1 MKYEKDAPEI
11 VAWVGGLENIR
22 SVYHCVTRVRFDLVD
37 NAKANPAALAAIGP
51 VMGTNVQGQQFQ
63 VIIGNDVARVFE
75 AMTAAYPVLA
85 TMAPGTDNAADSTA
99 AAVASTDPNAKP
111 EKRPNPFSRLLD
123 FIAGV
128 FAPILPAI
136 AGAGLLKGFLALFV
150 SLGWAS
156 STTDTYAIL
165 SAISDGVFY
174 FLPMLVAVSAARKFG
189 ANMFVAMGV
198 AGALLYPSLVT
209 LMSAGEAIDFL
220 GVPVTAVSY
229 GSTVIP
235 ILLGIWLM
243 AWVERG
249 MNRITPGAIKTL
261 VVPLVTLIVTV
272 PVTLIVLGPLGSFVG
287 GGLSDGINWLLDN
300 GGVFAGIIL
309 GGLLPLIV
317 MTGMHY
323 ALVPFIITNLATLG
337 FDKFLPL
344 TYVSNMGQAGAA
356 FGVALR
362 TKSKSLKTLAFSTS
376 FTALMGVTEP
386 AMYGVNLRFK
396 KPFIAGMIGSAAGG
410 AIAMGFGVK
419 AYVLAANG
427 GIPGLPALVGETFV
441 WALVS
446 LVVAFVVALIATL
459 LLGFTEDAAVAEADR
474 ALATDSGAKAPAA
487 NVSATN
493 ASAASAPAT
502 SVPAGAAAGALS
514 LASPLNGEAVELSSV
529 SDPTFAG
536 GVLGQGA
543 AVIPTDGHLVSP
555 VNGTVLTM
563 FATGHA
569 VALRSDEGTE
579 ILLHIGI
586 DTVNMQGAG
595 FTALVATGDRVTVGQ
610 PLVDFDLDAVT
621 AKYDPVTVMIVTNTA
636 DYASVTMTP
645 AGPVR
650 QGTTLVL
657 AATKNADA
665 AASTSTGVT
674 A

>member
-1 MKYEKDAPEI
+1 MKYEKDAPQI
-11 VAWVGGLENIR
+11 VAGVGGIDNIR
-22 SVYHCVTRVRFDLVD
+22 SVYHCVTRVRFDLID
-37 NAKANPAALAAIGP
+37 NSKADSTALKAITP
-51 VMGTNVQGQQFQ
+51 VMGTNVQGDQFQ

-75 AMTAAYPVLA
+75 AMTTAYPALK
-85 TMAPGTDNAADSTA
+85 TMAPGANGEGGASA
-99 AAVASTDPNAKP
+99 AAAATASTDANGKP
-111 EKRPNPFSRLLD
+111 VKRPNPFSRLLD

-156 STTDTYAIL
+156 NTTDTYAIL

-198 AGALLYPSLVT
+198 AGALLYPALVT
-209 LMSAGEAIDFL
+209 LMGTGDAIDFL
-220 GVPVTAVSY
+220 GAPVTAVSY

-235 ILLGIWLM
+235 ILLAIWLM
-243 AWVERG
+243 SYVEKG

-261 VVPLVTLIVTV
+261 IVPLVTLVVVI

-287 GGLSDGINWLLDN
+287 DGLSGGINWLLDN
-300 GGVFAGIIL
+300 GGVFAGIVL

-362 TKSKSLKTLAFSTS
+362 TKSKSLKSLAFSTS

-410 AIAMGFGVK
+410 AIMMGFGVK

-427 GIPGLPALVGETFV
+427 GLPGLPALVGETFV
-441 WALVS
+441 WALVG
-446 LVVAFVVALIATL
+446 LVVAFIVATVATL
-459 LLGFTEDAAVAEADR
+459 LIGFTEDAAVAEADR
-474 ALATDSGAKAPAA
+474 AALADT
-487 NVSATN
+487 SATAG
-493 ASAASAPAT
+493 ASAAGAGTGVDAAAST
-502 SVPAGAAAGALS
+502 IVPAPTVAAGTSLS
-514 LASPLNGEAVELSSV
+514 LASPLNGQAVELSTV

-536 GVLGQGA
+536 GVLGLGA
-543 AVIPTDGHLVSP
+543 AVIPSDGELVSP

-563 FATGHA
+563 FNTGHA
-569 VALRSDEGTE
+569 VALRSDDGAE

-586 DTVNMQGAG
+586 DTVNLQGVG

-610 PLVDFDLDAVT
+610 PLVNFDLEAIT
-621 AKYDPVTVMIVTNTA
+621 AKYDPVTVMILTNTD
-636 DYASVTMTP
+636 DYASVTMAP
-645 AGPVR
+645 AGPVQR
-650 QGTTLVL
+650 GSALVTV
-657 AATKNADA
+657 ATNQE
-665 AASTSTGVT
+665 VT

>member
-1 MKYEKDAPEI
+1 MKYEKDAPQI
-11 VAWVGGLENIR
+11 VAGVGGIDNIR
-22 SVYHCVTRVRFDLVD
+22 SVYHCVTRVRFDLID
-37 NAKANPAALAAIGP
+37 NSKADSTALKAITP
-51 VMGTNVQGQQFQ
+51 VMGTNVQGDQFQ

-75 AMTAAYPVLA
+75 AMTAAYPALK
-85 TMAPGTDNAADSTA
+85 TMAPGANGEGGASAPA
-99 AAVASTDPNAKP
+99 AATASTDANGKP
-111 EKRPNPFSRLLD
+111 VKRPNPFSRLLD

-156 STTDTYAIL
+156 NTTDTYAIL

-198 AGALLYPSLVT
+198 AGALLYPALVT
-209 LMSAGEAIDFL
+209 LMGTGDAIDFL
-220 GVPVTAVSY
+220 GAPVTAVSY

-235 ILLGIWLM
+235 ILLAIWLM
-243 AWVERG
+243 SYVEKG

-261 VVPLVTLIVTV
+261 VVPLVTLVVVI
-272 PVTLIVLGPLGSFVG
+272 PITLIVLGPLGSFVG
-287 GGLSDGINWLLDN
+287 DGLSGGINWLLDN
-300 GGVFAGIIL
+300 GGVFAGIVL

-362 TKSKSLKTLAFSTS
+362 TKSKSLKSLAFSTS

-410 AIAMGFGVK
+410 AIMMGFGVK

-427 GIPGLPALVGETFV
+427 GLPGLPALVGETFV
-441 WALVS
+441 WALVG
-446 LVVAFVVALIATL
+446 LVVAFIVATVATL
-459 LLGFTEDAAVAEADR
+459 LIGFTEDAAVAEADR
-474 ALATDSGAKAPAA
+474 AAGAGTGVDA
-487 NVSATN
+487 
-493 ASAASAPAT
+493 AAST
-502 SVPAGAAAGALS
+502 IVPAPTVAAGTSLS
-514 LASPLNGEAVELSSV
+514 LASPLNGQAVELSTV

-536 GVLGQGA
+536 GVLGLGA
-543 AVIPTDGHLVSP
+543 AVIPSDGELVSP

-563 FATGHA
+563 FNTGHA
-569 VALRSDEGTE
+569 VALRSDDGAE

-586 DTVNMQGAG
+586 DTVNLQGVG

-610 PLVDFDLDAVT
+610 PLVNFDLEAIT
-621 AKYDPVTVMIVTNTA
+621 AKYDPVTVMILTNTD
-636 DYASVTMTP
+636 DYASVTMAP
-645 AGPVR
+645 AGPVQR
-650 QGTTLVL
+650 GSALVTVATTQE
-657 AATKNADA
+657 
-665 AASTSTGVT
+665 VT

>member
-1 MKYEKDAPEI
+1 MKYEQNGPEI
-11 VAWVGGLENIR
+11 VAGVGGMENIR
-22 SVYHCVTRVRFDLVD
+22 SVYHCVTRVRFDLID
-37 NAKANPAALAAIGP
+37 NTKADPTALKAIAP
-51 VMGTNVQGQQFQ
+51 VMGTNVQGEQFQ

-75 AMTAAYPVLA
+75 AMTAAYPALK
-85 TMAPGTDNAADSTA
+85 TMAPGAADA
-99 AAVASTDPNAKP
+99 APAADTTKKG
-111 EKRPNPFSRLLD
+111 KRPNPFSRLLD

-156 STTDTYAIL
+156 NTTDTYAIL
-165 SAISDGVFY
+165 SAIADGVFY

-209 LMSAGEAIDFL
+209 LMAAGDPVDFL

-235 ILLGIWLM
+235 ILLAIWLM
-243 AWVERG
+243 SWVEKG

-261 VVPLVTLIVTV
+261 VVPLVTLFVVV
-272 PVTLIVLGPLGSFVG
+272 PITLVVLGPLGSFVG
-287 GGLSDGINWLLDN
+287 GGLSGGINWLLDN

-362 TKSKSLKTLAFSTS
+362 TKSKSLKSLAFSTS

-410 AIAMGFGVK
+410 AIMMGFGVK

-441 WALVS
+441 WALVG
-446 LVVAFVVALIATL
+446 LVVAFVIATVATL
-459 LLGFTEDAAVAEADR
+459 FLGFTEDAAVAEADR
-474 ALATDSGAKAPAA
+474 AAAPDTAETGSISSDDAAPAIA
-487 NVSATN
+487 STN
-493 ASAASAPAT
+493 GT
-502 SVPAGAAAGALS
+502 TLS
-514 LASPLNGEAVELSSV
+514 LASPLNGQAVELSSV
-529 SDPTFAG
+529 SDPTFAA
-536 GVLGQGA
+536 GVLGLGA
-543 AVIPTDGHLVSP
+543 GIIPSDGELVSP

-563 FATGHA
+563 FNTGHA
-569 VALRSDEGTE
+569 VAIRSDDGAE

-586 DTVNMQGAG
+586 DTVNLKGVG
-595 FTALVATGDRVTVGQ
+595 FTALVATGDRVMVGQ
-610 PLVDFDLDAVT
+610 PLVNFDLEAIT
-621 AKYDPVTVMIVTNTA
+621 ATYDPVTVMIVTNTD
-636 DYASVTMTP
+636 DYASVTMA
-645 AGPVR
+645 AGGTISRGTALLAIAPIAAAPSGSTNT
-650 QGTTLVL
+650 GTTNSGSTNSTED
-657 AATKNADA
+657 AT
-665 AASTSTGVT
+665 V
-674 A
+674 

>member
-1 MKYEKDAPEI
+1 MKYEKDAPQI
-11 VAWVGGLENIR
+11 VAGVGGVDNIR
-22 SVYHCVTRVRFDLVD
+22 SVYHCVTRVRFDLID
-37 NAKANPAALAAIGP
+37 NTKADPGALKAIAP
-51 VMGTNVQGQQFQ
+51 VMGTNVQGDQFQ

-75 AMTAAYPVLA
+75 AMTAAYPVLKSR
-85 TMAPGTDNAADSTA
+85 APGANGEGGASGVA
-99 AAVASTDPNAKP
+99 AAASSTDANGKP
-111 EKRPNPFSRLLD
+111 VKRPNPLSRLLD

-189 ANMFVAMGV
+189 ANLFVAMGI
-198 AGALLYPSLVT
+198 AGALLYPALVT
-209 LMSAGEAIDFL
+209 LMGAGDAIDFL
-220 GVPVTAVSY
+220 GAPVTAVSY

-235 ILLGIWLM
+235 ILLAIWLM
-243 AWVERG
+243 SWVEKG

-261 VVPLVTLIVTV
+261 VVPLVTLVVVV
-272 PVTLIVLGPLGSFVG
+272 PITLIVLGPLGSFVG
-287 GGLSDGINWLLDN
+287 GGLSGGINWLLDN

-362 TKSKSLKTLAFSTS
+362 TRSKSLKSLAFSTS

-446 LVVAFVVALIATL
+446 LVVAFVMALIATL

-474 ALATDSGAKAPAA
+474 AALADSVAKNSAA
-487 NVSATN
+487 T
-493 ASAASAPAT
+493 ASAAN
-502 SVPAGAAAGALS
+502 VPAGALV
-514 LASPLNGEAVELSSV
+514 LASPLAGEAVELSSV

-536 GVLGQGA
+536 GVLGLGA
-543 AVIPTDGHLVSP
+543 AIIPSDGQLVSP
-555 VNGTVLTM
+555 VTGTVLTM
-563 FATGHA
+563 FNTGHA
-569 VALRSDEGTE
+569 VAIRSDDGAE

-586 DTVNMQGAG
+586 DTVNLQGAG

-610 PLVDFDLDAVT
+610 PL
-621 AKYDPVTVMIVTNTA
+621 
-636 DYASVTMTP
+636 P
-645 AGPVR
+645 A
-650 QGTTLVL
+650 TTR
-657 AATKNADA
+657 
-665 AASTSTGVT
+665 
-674 A
+674 

>member
-1 MKYEKDAPEI
+1 MKYEKDAPQI
-11 VAWVGGLENIR
+11 VAGVGGIDNIR
-22 SVYHCVTRVRFDLVD
+22 SVYHCVTRVRFDLID
-37 NAKANPAALAAIGP
+37 NSKADSTALKAITP
-51 VMGTNVQGQQFQ
+51 VMGTNVQGDQFQ

-75 AMTAAYPVLA
+75 AMTAAYPALK
-85 TMAPGTDNAADSTA
+85 TMAPGANGEGGASGA
-99 AAVASTDPNAKP
+99 AATASTDANGKP
-111 EKRPNPFSRLLD
+111 VKRPNPFSRLLD

-156 STTDTYAIL
+156 NTTDTYAIL

-198 AGALLYPSLVT
+198 AGALLYPALVT
-209 LMSAGEAIDFL
+209 LMGTGDAIDFL
-220 GVPVTAVSY
+220 GAPVTAVSY

-235 ILLGIWLM
+235 ILLAIWLM
-243 AWVERG
+243 SYVEKG

-261 VVPLVTLIVTV
+261 VVPLVTLVVVI
-272 PVTLIVLGPLGSFVG
+272 PITLIVLGPLGSFVG
-287 GGLSDGINWLLDN
+287 DGLSGGINWLLDN
-300 GGVFAGIIL
+300 GGVFAGIVL

-362 TKSKSLKTLAFSTS
+362 TKSKSLKSLAFSTS

-410 AIAMGFGVK
+410 AIMMGFGVK

-427 GIPGLPALVGETFV
+427 GLPGLPALVGETFV
-441 WALVS
+441 WALVG
-446 LVVAFVVALIATL
+446 LVVAFIVATVATL
-459 LLGFTEDAAVAEADR
+459 LIGFTEDAAVAEADR
-474 ALATDSGAKAPAA
+474 AAVADTLATPG
-487 NVSATN
+487 
-493 ASAASAPAT
+493 ASAAGAGAGMDAAAST
-502 SVPAGAAAGALS
+502 IVPAPTAAAGTSLS
-514 LASPLNGEAVELSSV
+514 LASPLNGQAVELSTV

-536 GVLGQGA
+536 GVLGLGA
-543 AVIPTDGHLVSP
+543 AIIPSDGELVSP
-555 VNGTVLTM
+555 VTGTVLTM
-563 FATGHA
+563 FNTGHA
-569 VALRSDEGTE
+569 VALRSDDGAE

-586 DTVNMQGAG
+586 DTVNLQGVG

-610 PLVDFDLDAVT
+610 PLVNFDLEAIT
-621 AKYDPVTVMIVTNTA
+621 AKYDPVTVMILTNTD
-636 DYASVTMTP
+636 DYASVTMAP
-645 AGPVR
+645 AGPVQR
-650 QGTTLVL
+650 GSALVTV
-657 AATKNADA
+657 ATNQE
-665 AASTSTGVT
+665 VT

>member
-1 MKYEKDAPEI
+1 MKYEKEAPEI
-11 VAWVGGLENIR
+11 VAGVGGIDNIR
-22 SVYHCVTRVRFDLVD
+22 SIYHCVTRVRFDLVD
-37 NAKANPAALAAIGP
+37 NAKADPAVLKAIAP
-51 VMGTNVQGQQFQ
+51 VMGTNVQGDQFQ

-75 AMTAAYPVLA
+75 AMTAKYPVLK
-85 TMAPGTDNAADSTA
+85 TMAPGSTDSAPAASSSTA
-99 AAVASTDPNAKP
+99 TG
-111 EKRPNPFSRLLD
+111 KRPNPFSRLLD

-156 STTDTYAIL
+156 NTTDTYAIL

-198 AGALLYPSLVT
+198 AGALLYPSLVA
-209 LMSAGEAIDFL
+209 LMSAGDAVDFL
-220 GVPVTAVSY
+220 GAPVTAVSY

-235 ILLGIWLM
+235 ILLAIWLM
-243 AWVERG
+243 SYVEKG

-261 VVPLVTLIVTV
+261 VVPLVTLIVVV
-272 PVTLIVLGPLGSFVG
+272 PVTLILLGPLGSFVG
-287 GGLSDGINWLLDN
+287 DGLSGGINWLLDN

-362 TKSKSLKTLAFSTS
+362 TKSKSLKSLAFSTS

-410 AIAMGFGVK
+410 AIMMGFGVK

-427 GIPGLPALVGETFV
+427 GLPGLPALVGETFV
-441 WALVS
+441 WALIG
-446 LVVAFVVALIATL
+446 LAVAFVVATVATL
-459 LLGFTEDAAVAEADR
+459 LIGFTEDAAVAEADR
-474 ALATDSGAKAPAA
+474 AAGAASAES
-487 NVSATN
+487 VSSSPEDASQVDV
-493 ASAASAPAT
+493 AVPSAASANAT
-502 SVPAGAAAGALS
+502 PAGATLS
-514 LASPLNGEAVELSSV
+514 LASPLNGQAVELSTV
-529 SDPTFAG
+529 SDPTFAAA
-536 GVLGQGA
+536 VLGLGA
-543 AVIPTDGHLVSP
+543 AVIPSDGELVSP
-555 VNGTVLTM
+555 VTGTVLTM
-563 FATGHA
+563 FNTGHA
-569 VALRSDEGTE
+569 VALRSDDGAE

-586 DTVNMQGAG
+586 DTVNLKGVG

-610 PLVDFDLDAVT
+610 PLVNFDLEAIN
-621 AKYDPVTVMIVTNTA
+621 ASYDPVTVMILTNTD
-636 DYASVTMTP
+636 DYAAVTMAP
-645 AGPVR
+645 AGTVQR
-650 QGTTLVL
+650 GTALVTVTPNT
-657 AATKNADA
+657 ATANQE
-665 AASTSTGVT
+665 VT

>member
-1 MKYEKDAPEI
+1 MKYEKDAPQI
-11 VAWVGGLENIR
+11 VAGVGGIDNIR
-22 SVYHCVTRVRFDLVD
+22 SVYHCVTRVRFDLID
-37 NAKANPAALAAIGP
+37 NSKADSTALKAITP
-51 VMGTNVQGQQFQ
+51 VMGTNVQGDQFQ

-75 AMTAAYPVLA
+75 AMTAEYPALK
-85 TMAPGTDNAADSTA
+85 TMAPGANGEGGAGGAAGATA
-99 AAVASTDPNAKP
+99 SIDANGKP
-111 EKRPNPFSRLLD
+111 VKRPNPFSRLLD

-156 STTDTYAIL
+156 NTTDTYAIL

-198 AGALLYPSLVT
+198 AGALLYPALVT
-209 LMSAGEAIDFL
+209 LMGTGDAIDFL
-220 GVPVTAVSY
+220 GAPVTAVSY

-235 ILLGIWLM
+235 ILLAIWLM
-243 AWVERG
+243 SYVEKG

-261 VVPLVTLIVTV
+261 VVPLVTLVVVI
-272 PVTLIVLGPLGSFVG
+272 PITLIVLGPLGSFVG
-287 GGLSDGINWLLDN
+287 DGLSGGINWLLDN

-356 FGVALR
+356 FGVAIR
-362 TKSKSLKTLAFSTS
+362 TKSKSLKSLAFSTS

-410 AIAMGFGVK
+410 AIMMGFGVK

-441 WALVS
+441 WALVG
-446 LVVAFVVALIATL
+446 LVVAFIVATVATL
-459 LLGFTEDAAVAEADR
+459 LIGFTEDAAVAEADR
-474 ALATDSGAKAPAA
+474 AALADSSAKAG
-487 NVSATN
+487 AT
-493 ASAASAPAT
+493 
-502 SVPAGAAAGALS
+502 AGAAPTAADGTSLS
-514 LASPLNGEAVELSSV
+514 LASPLNGQAVELSTV

-536 GVLGQGA
+536 GVLGLGA
-543 AVIPTDGHLVSP
+543 AVIPSDGELVSP

-563 FATGHA
+563 FNTGHA
-569 VALRSDEGTE
+569 VALRSDDGAE

-586 DTVNMQGAG
+586 DTVNLQGVG

-610 PLVDFDLDAVT
+610 PLVNFDLEAIT
-621 AKYDPVTVMIVTNTA
+621 AKYDPVTVMILTNTD
-636 DYASVTMTP
+636 DYASVTMAP
-645 AGPVR
+645 AGPVQR
-650 QGTTLVL
+650 GSALVTV
-657 AATKNADA
+657 ATNQE
-665 AASTSTGVT
+665 VT

>member
-1 MKYEKDAPEI
+1 MKYEKDAPQI
-11 VAWVGGLENIR
+11 VAGVGGLENIR

-37 NAKANPAALAAIGP
+37 NTKADPAALKAIAP
-51 VMGTNVQGQQFQ
+51 VMGTNVQGEQFQ

-75 AMTAAYPVLA
+75 AMTSAYPVLK
-85 TMAPGTDNAADSTA
+85 TMAPGAAGEGGASGVA
-99 AAVASTDPNAKP
+99 AAASSTDANGKP
-111 EKRPNPFSRLLD
+111 IKRPNPFSRLLD

-156 STTDTYAIL
+156 NTTDTYAIL
-165 SAISDGVFY
+165 SAIADGVFY

-189 ANMFVAMGV
+189 ANLFVAMGV
-198 AGALLYPSLVT
+198 AGALLYPALVT
-209 LMSAGEAIDFL
+209 LMGTGDAIDFL
-220 GVPVTAVSY
+220 GAPVTAVSY

-235 ILLGIWLM
+235 ILLAIWLM
-243 AWVERG
+243 SYVEKG

-261 VVPLVTLIVTV
+261 VVPLVTLVVVV
-272 PVTLIVLGPLGSFVG
+272 PITLIVLGPLGSFVG
-287 GGLSDGINWLLDN
+287 GGLSGGINWLLDN

-362 TKSKSLKTLAFSTS
+362 TKSKSLKSLAFSTS

-446 LVVAFVVALIATL
+446 LVVAFVVALVATL
-459 LLGFTEDAAVAEADR
+459 LIGFTEDAAVAEADR
-474 ALATDSGAKAPAA
+474 AALAD
-487 NVSATN
+487 
-493 ASAASAPAT
+493 SAAKDSAAKSNAVT
-502 SVPAGAAAGALS
+502 AGTLS

-536 GVLGQGA
+536 GVLGLGA
-543 AVIPTDGHLVSP
+543 AIIPSDGQLVSP
-555 VNGTVLTM
+555 VTGTVLTM
-563 FATGHA
+563 FNTGHA
-569 VALRSDEGTE
+569 VAIRSDDGAE

-586 DTVNMQGAG
+586 DTVNLQGAG
-595 FTALVATGDRVTVGQ
+595 FSALVATGDRVTVGQ
-610 PLVDFDLDAVT
+610 PLVNFDLEAIKAT
-621 AKYDPVTVMIVTNTA
+621 YDPVTVMILTNTD
-636 DYASVTMTP
+636 DYASVTMAPVGLVQRGTP
-645 AGPVR
+645 LVTVA
-650 QGTTLVL
+650 TTQE
-657 AATKNADA
+657 
-665 AASTSTGVT
+665 VT